1 MAAALTSGLRAPL
14 RESPTQSRYP
24 VADHQIEERPL
35 TIITMA
41 IFGVIAGFVLD
52 ELIARL
58 AREPYERGE
67 AGEDASQPTHRDG
80 GGALELGSEAGALE
94 MPRLLTTGAPYR
106 RIVVIV
112 ATTAVFAL
120 LGRQYRGEDWH
131 LAVVAFYA
139 SALIICT
146 ATDILAYRVPNTVTY
161 PAIAGALLIGMLV
174 PGTNRLDVAAG
185 GLIFGGLLLIP
196 SIITGGAMGMGD
208 VKLAFFVGF
217 ALGLTFVVPAM
228 LIMAMSGGL
237 AAGVMLVTK
246 LRGKGDP
253 IPYAPFIAG
262 GALVAMLIQGTA
274 FYSIS

>member
-1 MAAALTSGLRAPL
+1 
-14 RESPTQSRYP
+14 
-24 VADHQIEERPL
+24 L
-35 TIITMA
+35 TILIMA

-58 AREPYERGE
+58 AREPYERGDV
-67 AGEDASQPTHRDG
+67 EDDAPHAG
-80 GGALELGSEAGALE
+80 GGALELASEAGALE

-106 RIVVIV
+106 RIIVVL
-112 ATTAVFAL
+112 ATVGIFAA

-131 LAVVAFYA
+131 LAIVAFYA
-139 SALIICT
+139 SVLIICT
-146 ATDILAYRVPNTVTY
+146 ATDLLAYRVPNAVTY
-161 PAIAGALLIGMLV
+161 PAIVGTFIIGMVV
-174 PGTNRLDVAAG
+174 PGTNRLDVIAG
-185 GLIFGGLLLIP
+185 GLIFGGLLFVP
-196 SIITGGAMGMGD
+196 SILTGGAMGMGD

-237 AAGVMLVTK
+237 AAAILLITR

-262 GALVAMLIQGTA
+262 GALVSMLMSGTA
-274 FYSIS
+274 FYGIR